1 MVELLYNDKSYVIPE
16 NYNELTGDQ
25 LIKLAPLLKST
36 EPDALLLS
44 LKVLQVLMNKSTAA
58 FYFLSLD
65 LRERALQYAQWVFE
79 KNTLTKQILPSIDG
93 YYGPKSNFDNLTLD
107 EYHCAEIFYSE
118 FLSSAD
124 AAALDKLVAVLYRK
138 PKKDYDELRDPDGDI
153 RMPFN
158 EHEIDYWAHFISYWP
173 SDTKEAV
180 LLWYDGCRQHLIALY
195 NTVFT
200 PPKDEA
206 PAEDNRGMFG
216 VMRQIADGSKYGQFE
231 QVKKL
236 NIHTALLE
244 MEELIKEAAA
254 AEKLNA

>member
-1 MVELLYNDKSYVIPE
+1 MVELLYNDKSYEIPAE
-16 NYNELTGDQ
+16 YNDLTGDQ
-25 LIKLAPLLKST
+25 LIKLAPLLKSN

-44 LKVLQVLMNKSTAA
+44 LRVLQVLMNKSTAA

-65 LRERALQYAQWVFE
+65 LRERALEYVQWVFE

-93 YYGPKSNFDNLTLD
+93 YYGPKSNFDNLTLE
-107 EYHCAEIFYSE
+107 EYHCAEIFYSD
-118 FLSSAD
+118 FLSTAD
-124 AAALDKLVAVLYRK
+124 TESLNKLVAVLYRK
-138 PKKDYDELRDPDGDI
+138 PKSNYDDQKDPDGDI

-158 EHEIDYWAHFISYWP
+158 EHEIDFWAGKISKWP

-180 LLWYDGCRQHLIALY
+180 LLWYDGCRQYLIALY
-195 NTVFT
+195 ATVF
-200 PPKDEA
+200 A
-206 PAEDNRGMFG
+206 PQAPSSETQDNRGMFG

-254 AEKLNA
+254 AENLNA